1 MLKLDRIKIISHI
14 NFINDIDEK
23 IFISNIRDNTVLYYK
38 YKQISPFLLMIMVNF
53 ENNELIIEFTGKI
66 LLEGYKDLIHGGNI
80 RQCLDTI
87 NKMGICKLDVDS
99 IVTHG
104 YVAKC
109 DVTKDI
115 RVENFSMIVRYCRQ
129 QLKNYRKWICR
140 DYASGVVIENVVK
153 TPRYKKRLV
162 VYDKYKELQKSE
174 NECFLATISNGKA
187 LLDSYRGIV
196 RFELN
201 INTMAQIRTLLSVN
215 DNSLNA
221 VLASEANPIL
231 AVIDEALREHSSIRP
246 CTNLRDYERVLFLK
260 ECHNDLMEVEAKMR
274 TLVSNKTSIRRV
286 MKPYIELYQQMQ
298 NTADLGFDIRKM
310 VA

>member
-274 TLVSNKTSIRRV
+274 TLVSNNTSIRRV

>member
-1 MLKLDRIKIISHI
+1 
-14 NFINDIDEK
+14 
-23 IFISNIRDNTVLYYK
+23 
-38 YKQISPFLLMIMVNF
+38 MVNF

-274 TLVSNKTSIRRV
+274 TLVSNNTSIRRV